1 MSRPGLRA
9 RRHARRVLA
18 AALTT
23 TALTTAVVATAG
35 SAAAEPPSQ
44 LRLSPGSVALNPGTP
59 VVLQASLTTA
69 GGSPVAGASVG
80 VYRRASA
87 AAPWQGI
94 YMLTTD
100 SAGRG
105 ALQVAATATYEYYV
119 SYGGSSRLGAS
130 IARAVITVKPLS
142 ALAISP
148 STTVAPGT
156 AINVA
161 VSLQSSGVPLTN
173 RLVGLYYRSDPQ
185 HLWQGIYMF
194 RTDAYGQAR
203 MTYRP
208 TGNAQLIATWGGDAG
223 VAPAISPVMSTR
235 MSVFGQLV
243 VAEAARY
250 AGAPYVYGAAGPT
263 TFDCS
268 GYTMYVFA
276 RLGRSLPH
284 NSAAQYA
291 VTPRISASAKAPGD
305 LLFFFTGGSV
315 THVGI
320 YAGGNSMWASPHSG
334 DVVKLQPIYAAYA
347 VGRVS

>member
-1 MSRPGLRA
+1 VSRPGLRA
-9 RRHARRVLA
+9 RRHARRALA

-23 TALTTAVVATAG
+23 TALTAIVGTAIP
-35 SAAAEPPSQ
+35 AAAATPSQ
-44 LRLSPGSVALNPGTP
+44 LRLSPGSVELNPGAQLT
-59 VVLQASLTTA
+59 LEASLTTV

-87 AAPWQGI
+87 GAPWQGI

-100 SAGRG
+100 AAGHAAFQG
-105 ALQVAATATYEYYV
+105 VATATYEYYM
-119 SYGGSSRLGAS
+119 SYGGSRTHGAS
-130 IARAVITVKPLS
+130 SARSVIAVKPAS

-148 STTVAPGT
+148 SITVAPGT
-156 AINVA
+156 ATDVA
-161 VSLQSSGVPLTN
+161 VSLQGSGVPLTN
-173 RLVGLYYRSDPQ
+173 RLVGLYHRSDPQ
-185 HLWQGIYMF
+185 HLWQGIYLF
-194 RTDAYGQAR
+194 RTDAWGHAH

-208 TGNAQLIATWGGDAG
+208 TANGELVATWGGDAG
-223 VAPAISPVMSTR
+223 RAPSISPVMSTR
-235 MSVFGQLV
+235 MSVFGQQVL
-243 VAEAARY
+243 AEAARH

-268 GYTMYVFA
+268 GFTMYVFG

-291 VTPRISASAKAPGD
+291 ATPRIPASAKAPGD